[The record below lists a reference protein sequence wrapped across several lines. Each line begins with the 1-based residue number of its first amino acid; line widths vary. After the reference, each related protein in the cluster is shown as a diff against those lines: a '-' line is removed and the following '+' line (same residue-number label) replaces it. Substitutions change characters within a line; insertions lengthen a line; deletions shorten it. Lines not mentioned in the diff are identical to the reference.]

1 MVELQAKL
9 TTVQGLGGSL
19 SSVQGFSATMSNNI
33 NIKVQTKSVEPA
45 DEEQVIVADAG
56 FVALSKVTVGAIPSN
71 YGKISWN
78 GAYLLVE

>member
-1 MVELQAKL
+1 MAELQAKL

-45 DEEQVIVADAG
+45 DAEQIIVADAG

>member
-1 MVELQAKL
+1 MAELQAKL

>member
-1 MVELQAKL
+1 MAELQAKL

-33 NIKVQTKSVEPA
+33 NIKVQTKSVEPT
-45 DEEQVIVADAG
+45 DTEQVIVADAG

>member
-9 TTVQGLGGSL
+9 TTVQGLNGSL

-33 NIKVQTKSVEPA
+33 NIKMQTKSVEPA

-78 GAYLLVE
+78 GACLLVE

>member
-1 MVELQAKL
+1 MAELQAKL

-45 DEEQVIVADAG
+45 DTEQVIVADAG